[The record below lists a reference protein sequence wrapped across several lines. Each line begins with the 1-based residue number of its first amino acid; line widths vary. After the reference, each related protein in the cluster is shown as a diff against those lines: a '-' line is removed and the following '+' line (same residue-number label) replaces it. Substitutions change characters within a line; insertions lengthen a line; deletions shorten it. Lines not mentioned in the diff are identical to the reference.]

1 MTPATLIGRGVRTIE
16 STKTGIRIPV
26 ISAKGLVFSAW
37 QPSPEELQDLLRGSY
52 VWLVQRGPLIPEMT
66 MQVGQ
71 EQDVIPSDVRL
82 RAIQAEADDPYER
95 AVAAKQHEDKQN
107 RLVGRIM
114 LGTFVLAVVVVGV
127 LLWAR

>member
-16 STKTGIRIPV
+16 SAQTGIRIPV

-52 VWLVQRGPLIPEMT
+52 VWLVQRGPMIPEMT

-71 EQDVIPSDVRL
+71 EQDVIPGDVRL

-95 AVAAKQHEDKQN
+95 AVAAKHHEYRQN
-107 RLVGRIM
+107 RLVGRVI
-114 LGTFVLAVVVVGV
+114 LGTSLIAVVVVGV
-127 LLWAR
+127 LLWVK